1 MPGYLSDLYGDE
13 PRSFTDAL
21 ASQRNSLVGL
31 GLGLMSEPGFG
42 GAMQGYEKG
51 ATTDAANA
59 RTARASRDAAEQR
72 ALMREEHARAQSNA
86 DRAFAYQ
93 KWVTENPA
101 AIYHPGEKTDFGTTP
116 PSAYQSGGPGG
127 TPRII
132 PLTPP
137 PNAPDETT
145 GGAVSPGPPPAAPP
159 NFGPVPYGQGGMGG
173 GGLGTGT
180 TETPPPPAT
189 MPQFA
194 EPQAGQPPPQQGG
207 WPASPYGQAAPPTGE
222 APARPPAAPSTRGPI
237 SISPGS
243 SLVGITGEMKRR
255 LDLGETPEQV
265 RDALPPQY
273 AEYIKA
279 LQEGTAIPTNLGRAS
294 IGFRNNVMQMAHI
307 LGLDETN
314 INARRSMR
322 QAEVSNAPMS
332 PKVQIRRTGTIMEH
346 INSGLNNLDVVEPG
360 PKDTYLGKPLGDPG
374 YGEIP
379 EANRVQDIINRRS
392 GDKNFNKAQG
402 GYETD
407 SNAVADELGQLLGGS
422 TQHEAE
428 RARWLNRFDLAKNS
442 ISSVRG
448 AWAEAYRIMHGRLTN
463 IAREKDQV
471 YGTQT
476 EPISL
481 LGPEHR
487 AIAERVLGQGA
498 ARGTGGLSGQRGG
511 GGTSSGWKIE
521 RVD

>member
-1 MPGYLSDLYGDE
+1 MPGLYDMYDE
-13 PRSFTDAL
+13 QQPRSFTDAL

-31 GLGLMSEPGFG
+31 GLGMMSAPTMAM
-42 GAMQGYEKG
+42 AMQGYEKG
-51 ATTDAANA
+51 AGADAANE
-59 RTARASRDAAEQR
+59 RTRRQAFDAAEQR
-72 ALMREEHARAQSNA
+72 KMMREEHARAQANA
-86 DRAFAYQ
+86 DRAFNYQ
-93 KWVTENPA
+93 KYITENPA
-101 AIYHPGEKTDFGTTP
+101 AVYHPVEKTDFGTTP
-116 PSAYQSGGPGG
+116 HSAYRSGGPGG
-127 TPRII
+127 TPSIV

-137 PNAPDETT
+137 PSAPDETT
-145 GGAVSPGPPPAAPP
+145 GGGIAPGPSPVAPP

-189 MPQFA
+189 RPQFA
-194 EPQAGQPPPQQGG
+194 EPQAEQPPPQPGG
-207 WPASPYGQAAPPTGE
+207 WPASPYGQAAPATGGAPT
-222 APARPPAAPSTRGPI
+222 APASPSTRGPI

-243 SLVGITGEMKRR
+243 SLQGITGEMKRR

-265 RDALPPQY
+265 RDSLPPQY

-294 IGFRNNVMQMAHI
+294 VGFRNNVMQMAHI

-379 EANRVQDIINRRS
+379 EANRVQDDIIRRS
-392 GDKNFNKAQG
+392 GDKNFNKAQC

-407 SNAVADELGQLLGGS
+407 STAVADELGQLLGGS

-428 RARWLNRFDLAKNS
+428 RARWLNRFDLSKNS
-442 ISSVRG
+442 VSSVRG

-498 ARGTGGLSGQRGG
+498 ARGTGGISGQRGG
-511 GGTSSGWKIE
+511 GGTSGGWKIE